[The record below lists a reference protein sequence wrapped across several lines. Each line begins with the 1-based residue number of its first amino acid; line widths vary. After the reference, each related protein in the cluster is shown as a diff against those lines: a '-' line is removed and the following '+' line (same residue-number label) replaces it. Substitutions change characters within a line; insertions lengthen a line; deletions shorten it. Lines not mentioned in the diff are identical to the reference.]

1 MTAKGPGSF
10 RDTAT
15 PQLFLRNAT
24 GLVKGWSWFDAFVYS
39 YMSVNF
45 VTLGLYFSLSVLPF
59 VATGQV
65 IPALIISAIF
75 VSFLV
80 FSYAGL
86 ISVMPRAGGDYVWQ
100 SRLLTPGVGFVLAV
114 TGWWFIL
121 WYWAPIYANILSI
134 EVLQPIAA
142 VLKSPAAIAWLA
154 SDTGVFVVCVAVT
167 ILAGALVALGMKEY
181 ARIQRMCFYIGG
193 LGLLI
198 MFVIMI
204 FTSHG
209 HFITAFNSAAHHLF
223 GKQGSVYAQTLT
235 VAAKGNSY
243 IAPAHLG
250 VSPFFGQSLLLIP
263 ILCFWILYPN
273 WGATLYGEVRG
284 AGDFRGVLR
293 GMVAGLWVTFAIA
306 IVFLFLVEKTF
317 GWQFFNAA
325 NMNYWG
331 AVYGSKAAPTI
342 PVWSFPPLLVSFLI
356 PTAALRAIFLLV
368 FATWFI
374 GWAGTLFLSSTRVVF
389 AAAFDRI
396 LPEKTSYVS
405 ERRHV
410 PVWGLIL
417 MLVPS
422 LGRERSIR
430 LHQRV
435 QDIRARRGAGARGD
449 VLRHADRRHDLAVA
463 QARVVR
469 KLGRRPV
476 PDRRCPGHRGHIG
489 ARRDLRSMEHL
500 PVAHQLHLRRQQPH
514 VADLHGGDVRTGDRH
529 LRDRETRAPPAGHR
543 LEVGLR
549 RDSRGITPPLRTR
562 PGRLA
567 SDG

>member
-1 MTAKGPGSF
+1 MTAKVPDSF
-10 RDTAT
+10 RGSAT

-24 GLVKGWSWFDAFVYS
+24 GLVKGWSRFDAFVYS
-39 YMSVNF
+39 YISVNF

-65 IPALIISAIF
+65 IPALIITAIF

-100 SRLLTPGVGFVLAV
+100 SRLLPAGVGFVLAV

-121 WYWAPIYANILSI
+121 WYWTPIYANILTI

-142 VLKSPAAIAWLA
+142 VFKSPAAITWFA
-154 SDTGVFVVCVAVT
+154 SDTGVFIVCVVVT
-167 ILAGALVALGMKEY
+167 ILASVLVALGMKGY
-181 ARIQRMCFYIGG
+181 ARIQKMCFYIGG

-198 MFVIMI
+198 MFGIMI

-209 HFITAFNSAAHHLF
+209 DFITAFNSAAHHLF
-223 GKQGSVYAQTLT
+223 GKQGNVYARTLT

-293 GMVAGLWVTFAIA
+293 GMMAGLWVTFAIA

-396 LPEKTSYVS
+396 LPEKTAYVS
-405 ERRHV
+405 EKRHV

-422 LGRERSIR
+422 LVVSVLYAYTSEFKTFVLDAVLVPAVTFLGALIAGMILPWRKRELFESSVVGRYRIAGVPVIAVTSGLAAIFLGWNIYQWLTNSTYGVNNR
-430 LHQRV
+430 TSL
-435 QDIRARRGAGARGD
+435 IFMGAMYA
-449 VLRHADRRHDLAVA
+449 LAIVIYVIA
-463 QARVVR
+463 KLVR
-469 KLGRRPV
+469 
-476 PDRRCPGHRGHIG
+476 
-489 ARRDLRSMEHL
+489 
-500 PVAHQLHLRRQQPH
+500 RRQGINLKL
-514 VADLHGGDVRTGDRH
+514 VYG
-529 LRDRETRAPPAGHR
+529 EIPA
-543 LEVGLR
+543 E
-549 RDSRGITPPLRTR
+549 
-562 PGRLA
+562 
-567 SDG
+567 

>member
-1 MTAKGPGSF
+1 MTDKAPKPS
-10 RDTAT
+10 RDTAI

-24 GLVKGWSWFDAFVYS
+24 GLVKGWSRFDAFVYS

-100 SRLLTPGVGFVLAV
+100 SRLLTPGIGFVLTV

-121 WYWAPIYANILSI
+121 WYWTPIYANIISI

-142 VLKSPAAIAWLA
+142 VLRSPAAITWLA

-167 ILAGALVALGMKEY
+167 ILAGALVALGMKGY
-181 ARIQRMCFYIGG
+181 AQIQKMCFYIGG

-223 GKQGSVYAQTLT
+223 GKQGNVYAQTLT

-293 GMVAGLWVTFAIA
+293 GMMAGLWVTFAIA

-331 AVYGSKAAPTI
+331 AVYGSQAAPTI

-422 LGRERSIR
+422 LVVSALYAYTSEFKTFVLDAVLVPAVSFFGTLIAGMILPWRKRELFENSVAGRYRI
-430 LHQRV
+430 
-435 QDIRARRGAGARGD
+435 AG
-449 VLRHADRRHDLAVA
+449 
-463 QARVVR
+463 
-469 KLGRRPV
+469 
-476 PDRRCPGHRGHIG
+476 
-489 ARRDLRSMEHL
+489 L
-500 PVAHQLHLRRQQPH
+500 PVMAVTSGLAAIFLGWNIYQWLTNSTYGVNNRTSLIFMGAMYALAIVIYVIAKLVRRRQGINLK
-514 VADLHGGDVRTGDRH
+514 VVYG
-529 LRDRETRAPPAGHR
+529 EIPA
-543 LEVGLR
+543 E
-549 RDSRGITPPLRTR
+549 
-562 PGRLA
+562 
-567 SDG
+567 

>member
-1 MTAKGPGSF
+1 MTDKAPESF
-10 RDTAT
+10 PDTAT

-24 GLVKGWSWFDAFVYS
+24 GLVKGWSRFDAFVYS

-100 SRLLTPGVGFVLAV
+100 SRLLPPGIGFVLAV

-121 WYWAPIYANILSI
+121 WYWTPIYANIISI

-142 VLKSPAAIAWLA
+142 VLKSPAAITWLA
-154 SDTGVFVVCVAVT
+154 SDTGVFVVSVAVT
-167 ILAGALVALGMKEY
+167 ILAGAMVALGMKGY
-181 ARIQRMCFYIGG
+181 AQIQKMCFYIGG

-204 FTSHG
+204 FTSQG
-209 HFITAFNSAAHHLF
+209 RFITAFNSAAHHLF
-223 GKQGSVYAQTLT
+223 GRQGDVYAQTLT

-293 GMVAGLWVTFAIA
+293 GMMAGLWVTFAIA
-306 IVFLFLVEKTF
+306 IVFLLLVEKTF

-331 AVYGSKAAPTI
+331 AVYGSNAVPTI

-422 LGRERSIR
+422 LVVSALYAYTSEFKTFVLDAVLVQAVTFFGTLIAGMILPWRKRELFENSVVSRYRIAGVPVIAVTSGLAAIFLGWNIYQWLTNSTYGVNNR
-430 LHQRV
+430 TSL
-435 QDIRARRGAGARGD
+435 IFMGAMYA
-449 VLRHADRRHDLAVA
+449 LAIA
-463 QARVVR
+463 IYMIAKLVR
-469 KLGRRPV
+469 
-476 PDRRCPGHRGHIG
+476 
-489 ARRDLRSMEHL
+489 
-500 PVAHQLHLRRQQPH
+500 RRQGINLKL
-514 VADLHGGDVRTGDRH
+514 VYS
-529 LRDRETRAPPAGHR
+529 EIPA
-543 LEVGLR
+543 E
-549 RDSRGITPPLRTR
+549 
-562 PGRLA
+562 
-567 SDG
+567 

>member
-1 MTAKGPGSF
+1 MTDKAPESF

-24 GLVKGWSWFDAFVYS
+24 GLVKGWSRFDAFVYS

-100 SRLLTPGVGFVLAV
+100 SRLLPPGIGFVLAV

-121 WYWAPIYANILSI
+121 WYWTPIYANIISI

-142 VLKSPAAIAWLA
+142 VLKSPAAITWLA

-167 ILAGALVALGMKEY
+167 ILAGALVALGMKGY
-181 ARIQRMCFYIGG
+181 AQIQKMCFYIGG

-223 GKQGSVYAQTLT
+223 GKQGNVYAQTLT

-293 GMVAGLWVTFAIA
+293 GMMAGLWVTFAIA

-422 LGRERSIR
+422 LVVSALYAYTSEFKTFVLDAVLVPAVSFFGTLIASMILPWRKRELFENSVVGRYRIAGVPVIAVTSGLAAIFIGWNIYQWLTNSTYGVNNR
-430 LHQRV
+430 TSL
-435 QDIRARRGAGARGD
+435 IFMGAMYA
-449 VLRHADRRHDLAVA
+449 LAIVIYVIA
-463 QARVVR
+463 KLVR
-469 KLGRRPV
+469 
-476 PDRRCPGHRGHIG
+476 
-489 ARRDLRSMEHL
+489 
-500 PVAHQLHLRRQQPH
+500 RRQ
-514 VADLHGGDVRTGDRH
+514 
-529 LRDRETRAPPAGHR
+529 
-543 LEVGLR
+543 
-549 RDSRGITPPLRTR
+549 GINLKLVYGEIPTE
-562 PGRLA
+562 
-567 SDG
+567 

>member
-1 MTAKGPGSF
+1 MTADVPESL

-24 GLVKGWSWFDAFVYS
+24 GLVKGWSRFDAFVYS
-39 YMSVNF
+39 YNSVNF

-59 VATGQV
+59 VAAGQV

-100 SRLLTPGVGFVLAV
+100 SRLLTPGIGFVLAV

-121 WYWAPIYANILSI
+121 WYWTPIYANILSI

-142 VLKSPAAIAWLA
+142 VLRSPAAITWLA

-167 ILAGALVALGMKEY
+167 ILAGALVALGMKGY
-181 ARIQRMCFYIGG
+181 ARIQKTCFYIGG

-204 FTSHG
+204 FTSHD

-223 GKQGSVYAQTLT
+223 GQPGNVYAQTLT
-235 VAAKGNSY
+235 VAAKGNGY
-243 IAPAHLG
+243 IAPPHLG

-306 IVFLFLVEKTF
+306 IVFLFLVDKTF

-331 AVYGSKAAPTI
+331 AVYGSQAAPTI

-422 LGRERSIR
+422 LVVSALYAYTSEFKTFVLDAVLVPAVTFFGTLIAGMILPWRKRELFESSVVFRYRIAGVPVIAVTSGLAAIFVGWNIYQWLTNSTYGVNNR
-430 LHQRV
+430 TSLIFMGAMYALAIV
-435 QDIRARRGAGARGD
+435 IYVIAKLVRRWQGINLKMVYGE
-449 VLRHADRRHDLAVA
+449 
-463 QARVVR
+463 
-469 KLGRRPV
+469 
-476 PDRRCPGHRGHIG
+476 I
-489 ARRDLRSMEHL
+489 
-500 PVAHQLHLRRQQPH
+500 
-514 VADLHGGDVRTGDRH
+514 
-529 LRDRETRAPPAGHR
+529 PA
-543 LEVGLR
+543 E
-549 RDSRGITPPLRTR
+549 
-562 PGRLA
+562 
-567 SDG
+567 

>member
-1 MTAKGPGSF
+1 MKRRKGEARMTDKAPESF
-10 RDTAT
+10 RDTGT

-24 GLVKGWSWFDAFVYS
+24 GLVKGWSRFDAFVYS
-39 YMSVNF
+39 YISVNF

-65 IPALIISAIF
+65 IPALIITAIF

-100 SRLLTPGVGFVLAV
+100 SRLLTPGIGFVLAV

-121 WYWAPIYANILSI
+121 WYWTPIYANILSI

-142 VLKSPAAIAWLA
+142 VLKSPAAITWLA

-167 ILAGALVALGMKEY
+167 ILAGALVALGMRGY
-181 ARIQRMCFYIGG
+181 AQIQKMCFYIGG

-223 GKQGSVYAQTLT
+223 GKQGNIYAQTLA

-293 GMVAGLWVTFAIA
+293 GMMAGLWVTFAIA

-422 LGRERSIR
+422 LVVSALYAYTSEFKTFVLDAVLVPAVSFFGTLIAGMILPWRKRELFENSAVGRYRI
-430 LHQRV
+430 
-435 QDIRARRGAGARGD
+435 AGAPVMAVTSG
-449 VLRHADRRHDLAVA
+449 LAAIFLGWNIYQWLTNSTYGVNNRTSLIFMGA
-463 QARVVR
+463 MYALAIVIYVIAKLVR
-469 KLGRRPV
+469 
-476 PDRRCPGHRGHIG
+476 
-489 ARRDLRSMEHL
+489 
-500 PVAHQLHLRRQQPH
+500 RRQGINLKL
-514 VADLHGGDVRTGDRH
+514 VYG
-529 LRDRETRAPPAGHR
+529 EIPA
-543 LEVGLR
+543 E
-549 RDSRGITPPLRTR
+549 
-562 PGRLA
+562 
-567 SDG
+567 

>member
-1 MTAKGPGSF
+1 MKG
-10 RDTAT
+10 
-15 PQLFLRNAT
+15 
-24 GLVKGWSWFDAFVYS
+24 
-39 YMSVNF
+39 
-45 VTLGLYFSLSVLPF
+45 
-59 VATGQV
+59 
-65 IPALIISAIF
+65 
-75 VSFLV
+75 
-80 FSYAGL
+80 
-86 ISVMPRAGGDYVWQ
+86 
-100 SRLLTPGVGFVLAV
+100 
-114 TGWWFIL
+114 
-121 WYWAPIYANILSI
+121 
-134 EVLQPIAA
+134 
-142 VLKSPAAIAWLA
+142 
-154 SDTGVFVVCVAVT
+154 
-167 ILAGALVALGMKEY
+167 Y
-181 ARIQRMCFYIGG
+181 ARIQKTCFYIGG

-209 HFITAFNSAAHHLF
+209 RFITAFNSAAHHLF

-293 GMVAGLWVTFAIA
+293 GMAAGLWVTFAIA

-325 NMNYWG
+325 NLNYWG

-356 PTAALRAIFLLV
+356 PTVALRAIFLLV

-396 LPEKTSYVS
+396 LPEKTSHVS

-422 LGRERSIR
+422 LVVSALYAYTSEFKTFVLDAVLVPAVTFFGTLI
-430 LHQRV
+430 
-435 QDIRARRGAGARGD
+435 AGMI
-449 VLRHADRRHDLAVA
+449 LPW
-463 QARVVR
+463 R
-469 KLGRRPV
+469 K
-476 PDRRCPGHRGHIG
+476 
-489 ARRDLRSMEHL
+489 RDLFENSVVGRYRIAGV
-500 PVAHQLHLRRQQPH
+500 PVIAVTSGLAAIFVGWNIYQWLTNSTYGVNNRTSLIFMGAMYALAIVIYVIAKLVRRRQ
-514 VADLHGGDVRTGDRH
+514 
-529 LRDRETRAPPAGHR
+529 
-543 LEVGLR
+543 
-549 RDSRGITPPLRTR
+549 GINLKVVYGEIPVE
-562 PGRLA
+562 
-567 SDG
+567 

>member
-1 MTAKGPGSF
+1 MTAKVPESP

-15 PQLFLRNAT
+15 PKLFVRNAT
-24 GLVKGWSWFDAFVYS
+24 GLVKGWSRFDAFVYS

-65 IPALIISAIF
+65 IPALIITAIF

-100 SRLLTPGVGFVLAV
+100 SRLLTPGIGFVLAA

-121 WYWAPIYANILSI
+121 WYWTPIYANILTI

-142 VLKSPAAIAWLA
+142 VLKSPAAITWLA
-154 SDTGVFVVCVAVT
+154 SDTGVFVVSVAVT
-167 ILAGALVALGMKEY
+167 ILAGALVALGMKGY
-181 ARIQRMCFYIGG
+181 ARIQKMCFYIGG
-193 LGLLI
+193 LSLLI

-223 GKQGSVYAQTLT
+223 GKQGNVYAQTLT

-273 WGATLYGEVRG
+273 WGATLYGEVRS

-293 GMVAGLWVTFAIA
+293 GMMAGLWVTFAIA

-422 LGRERSIR
+422 LVVSALYAYTSEFKTFVLDAVLVPAVTFFGTLIAGMILPWRKRELFKNSVVGRYRIAGVPVIAVTSGLAAIFIGWNIYQWLTNSTYGVNNR
-430 LHQRV
+430 TSL
-435 QDIRARRGAGARGD
+435 IFMGAMYA
-449 VLRHADRRHDLAVA
+449 LAIVIYA
-463 QARVVR
+463 IAKLVR
-469 KLGRRPV
+469 
-476 PDRRCPGHRGHIG
+476 
-489 ARRDLRSMEHL
+489 
-500 PVAHQLHLRRQQPH
+500 RRQ
-514 VADLHGGDVRTGDRH
+514 
-529 LRDRETRAPPAGHR
+529 
-543 LEVGLR
+543 
-549 RDSRGITPPLRTR
+549 GINLNMVYGEIPVE
-562 PGRLA
+562 
-567 SDG
+567 

>member
-1 MTAKGPGSF
+1 MTDKAPESV

-24 GLVKGWSWFDAFVYS
+24 GLVKGWSRFDAFVYS

-65 IPALIISAIF
+65 IPALIITAIF

-100 SRLLTPGVGFVLAV
+100 SRLLPPGIGFVLAV

-121 WYWAPIYANILSI
+121 WYWTPIYANIISI

-142 VLKSPAAIAWLA
+142 VLKSPAAITWLA
-154 SDTGVFVVCVAVT
+154 SDTGVFVVCVTVT
-167 ILAGALVALGMKEY
+167 ILAGAMVALGMKGY
-181 ARIQRMCFYIGG
+181 AQIQKICFYIGG

-204 FTSHG
+204 FTSQG
-209 HFITAFNSAAHHLF
+209 RFIAAFNSAAHHLF
-223 GKQGSVYAQTLT
+223 GRQGNVYAQTLT

-263 ILCFWILYPN
+263 ILCFWILFPN

-293 GMVAGLWVTFAIA
+293 GMMAGLWVTFAIA
-306 IVFLFLVEKTF
+306 IVFLLLVEKTF

-331 AVYGSKAAPTI
+331 AVYGSNAAPTI

-396 LPEKTSYVS
+396 LPEKTAYVS

-422 LGRERSIR
+422 LVVSALYAYTSEFKTFVLDAVLVPAVSFFGTLIASMILPWRKRELFESSVVGRYRIAGVPVIAVTSGLAAIFIGWNIYQWLTNSTYGVNNR
-430 LHQRV
+430 TSL
-435 QDIRARRGAGARGD
+435 IFMGAMYA
-449 VLRHADRRHDLAVA
+449 LAIVIYVIA
-463 QARVVR
+463 KLVR
-469 KLGRRPV
+469 
-476 PDRRCPGHRGHIG
+476 
-489 ARRDLRSMEHL
+489 
-500 PVAHQLHLRRQQPH
+500 RRQGINLKL
-514 VADLHGGDVRTGDRH
+514 VYG
-529 LRDRETRAPPAGHR
+529 EIPA
-543 LEVGLR
+543 E
-549 RDSRGITPPLRTR
+549 
-562 PGRLA
+562 
-567 SDG
+567 

>member
-1 MTAKGPGSF
+1 MTDKAPESF

-24 GLVKGWSWFDAFVYS
+24 GLVKGWSRFDAFVYS

-100 SRLLTPGVGFVLAV
+100 SRLLPPGIGFVLAV

-121 WYWAPIYANILSI
+121 WYWTPIYANIISI

-142 VLKSPAAIAWLA
+142 VLKSPAAITWLA

-167 ILAGALVALGMKEY
+167 ILAGALVALGMKGY
-181 ARIQRMCFYIGG
+181 AQIQKMCFYIGG

-223 GKQGSVYAQTLT
+223 GKQGNVYAQTLT

-293 GMVAGLWVTFAIA
+293 GMMAGLWVTFAIA

-422 LGRERSIR
+422 LVVSALYAYTSEFKTFVLDAVLVPAVTFFGTLIAGMILPWRKRELFENSVVGRYRIAGVPVMAVTSGLAAIFLGWNIYQWLTNPTYGVNNR
-430 LHQRV
+430 TSL
-435 QDIRARRGAGARGD
+435 IFMGAMYA
-449 VLRHADRRHDLAVA
+449 LAIVIYVIA
-463 QARVVR
+463 KLVR
-469 KLGRRPV
+469 
-476 PDRRCPGHRGHIG
+476 
-489 ARRDLRSMEHL
+489 
-500 PVAHQLHLRRQQPH
+500 RRQGINLK
-514 VADLHGGDVRTGDRH
+514 VVYG
-529 LRDRETRAPPAGHR
+529 EIPA
-543 LEVGLR
+543 E
-549 RDSRGITPPLRTR
+549 
-562 PGRLA
+562 
-567 SDG
+567 